1 MKKIGLYISA
11 FLLCLLSTSCE
22 DYLDKAPESEFNKE
36 DIFQD
41 FEHAQGFLEQCY
53 AYVVN
58 YGANIEW
65 NAAGF
70 LLGDESLP
78 SREEYKLDWLWELGL
93 LDRYTWTGYFYKGTV
108 KLTDELAM
116 NRAGIWNGWGAIRIA
131 NIVLETVDDP
141 NWNANITEDEKK
153 LLKGQ
158 ALFFRAFFHSEI
170 MKFWGR
176 IPYIDKVL
184 TGNNGDYKIP
194 RPATYK
200 ECALRADQ
208 DYAAAAELLPED
220 WDDLEGIID
229 SETIHP
235 TTFGNSRRR
244 INKAIV
250 YSFKGRNLLY
260 AASPLMH
267 CTDAGITPDSYKYDE
282 ELAEMAAEALAKV
295 IDMDNRDVLGLGLAS
310 KENLLYCFTC
320 RPSNTSYFPGTPEV
334 LGDNQCE
341 YIFSSPAEIPWKNNF
356 FTDTFMP
363 YAGTNVITPN
373 HTFVYNTFGTENGLS
388 CKEDPE
394 HKFQEQFENRDP
406 RFYYN
411 LIIDGDEIILNP
423 AAEATYKY
431 AQCCKGARLS
441 DGTVSKYFGGYYIK
455 KWAPITYNKKG
466 TIAGDNV
473 DDRAGKPWWMNMRL
487 TDVYLMY
494 AEALAATSKYGPAG
508 KPNFNGIN
516 LSSIDVLNIFRKRF
530 DMPTIQESY
539 AKINVNIEADSKK
552 YMDVLR
558 RERAIEMCFEA
569 HRWTDIRR
577 WIIAHTDDC
586 RIKTCIDFDRDVPV
600 QKVDNKYVVDNDH
613 AKRGTFKNIN
623 FRERVV
629 ISRICEYPKHYWI
642 PFNNNEVQMY
652 EGFPQNP
659 GW

>member
-11 FLLCLLSTSCE
+11 FLLCLFSTSCE
-22 DYLDKAPESEFNKE
+22 DYLDKAPESNLDKE

-58 YGANIEW
+58 YASNIEW

-70 LLGDESLP
+70 LLGDETLP
-78 SREEYKLDWLWELGL
+78 SKEQYKLDWLWELGSL
-93 LDRYTWTGYFYKGTV
+93 NNYTWTGYFYKGNV
-108 KLTDELAM
+108 KLTDDLCM
-116 NRAGIWNGWGAIRIA
+116 NRAGIWNGWSAIRIA

-220 WDDLEGIID
+220 WDDLEGKID

-267 CTDAGITPDSYKYDE
+267 CTDAGISPDTYKYDE

-295 IDMDNRDVLGLGLAS
+295 IDMDNRDVLDLNLAD
-310 KENLLYCFTC
+310 KDHLLYCFTS
-320 RPSNTSYFPGTPEV
+320 RPGKTSYFPGTPEA
-334 LGDNQCE
+334 LETNQCE
-341 YIFSSPAEIPWKNNF
+341 YIFSSPAQTPWACSYVSQ
-356 FTDTFMP
+356 TFMP
-363 YAGTNVITPN
+363 YGSTNVITPN

-388 CKEDPE
+388 CQEDPE
-394 HKFQEQFENRDP
+394 HNYQEQFEHRDP
-406 RFYYN
+406 RFYHN
-411 LIIDGDEIILNP
+411 LIIDGDEIILKAS
-423 AAEATYKY
+423 AAPKYKY
-431 AQCCKGARLS
+431 AQCYTGGLLR
-441 DGTVSKYFGGYYIK
+441 GEGVSKYSGGYFIK
-455 KWAPITYNKKG
+455 KWAVITFNKKLHG
-466 TIAGDNV
+466 NNEV
-473 DDRAGKPWWMNMRL
+473 DDQGGYQWWMNMRL

-508 KPNFNGIN
+508 KPDFNGIT

-530 DMPTIQESY
+530 DMPTVQESY
-539 AKINVNIEADSKK
+539 AMINVDIENDSKK

-558 RERAIEMCFEA
+558 RERATEMCFEA

-577 WIIAHTDDC
+577 WLIAHTDAC
-586 RIKTCIDFDRDVPV
+586 RIKTAIQFERDTYDEDKA
-600 QKVDNKYVVDNDH
+600 Q
-613 AKRGTFKNIN
+613 RGQFKNIN
-623 FRERVV
+623 FRETEM
-629 ISRICEYPKHYWI
+629 ITRICEYPKHYWI